1 MAAFDY
7 VAINPNGKREKGII
21 AADSLEIARR
31 ELRNRKL
38 APIKV
43 SEVSSR
49 NFLFRSFQR
58 KISLKNLVIFTR
70 QLSALTSG
78 GVVLDRA
85 LKLIGDQSS
94 NSQLK
99 EHSLTLASR
108 IEEGFSFTE
117 ALKEFPQ
124 SFDRLFISLV
134 SAGEKA
140 GDMAGVL
147 DRTASYLERKSKIQ
161 QDITGALIYP
171 AVLLSL
177 AFIIV
182 SLMLIFVV
190 PSVVDQFANLNQELP
205 LITRWLI
212 GLSNF
217 ISGPALWILLILV
230 LSLLFSFRFFGVE
243 KLFTIVDKYLL
254 KIPVLKGFLIN
265 SNLARFTTSLSILR
279 NNDIPIVQALDIS
292 TATISNSHLRSNLEK
307 SLSGVS
313 EGISLAQ
320 CLSSVPQIPPMVT
333 QLVASGERSG
343 ELENMLSKAADF
355 LDMEFQQSTK
365 IAMNLLEPMVVVIM
379 GTIVA
384 CIVVAVLLPLIQ
396 MNNLSLIG

>member
-7 VAINPNGKREKGII
+7 VAINPNGKKEKGII

-279 NNDIPIVQALDIS
+279 NNDIPIVQALEIS

-313 EGISLAQ
+313 EGNSLAQ

-384 CIVVAVLLPLIQ
+384 SIVVAVLLPLIQ

>member
-7 VAINPNGKREKGII
+7 VAINPNGKKEKGII

-31 ELRNRKL
+31 ELSNRKL

-279 NNDIPIVQALDIS
+279 NNDIPIVQALEIS

-313 EGISLAQ
+313 EGNSLAQ

-384 CIVVAVLLPLIQ
+384 SIVVAVLLPLIQ

>member
-7 VAINPNGKREKGII
+7 VAINPNGKKEKGII

-307 SLSGVS
+307 SLSRVS

>member
-279 NNDIPIVQALDIS
+279 NNDIPIVQALEIS

-313 EGISLAQ
+313 EGNSLAQ

>member
-7 VAINPNGKREKGII
+7 VAINPNGKKEKGII

-384 CIVVAVLLPLIQ
+384 SIVVAVLLPLIQ

>member
-7 VAINPNGKREKGII
+7 VAINPNGKKEKGII

-124 SFDRLFISLV
+124 SFDRLFIS
-134 SAGEKA
+134 GEKA

-279 NNDIPIVQALDIS
+279 NNDIPIVQALEIS

-313 EGISLAQ
+313 EGNSLAQ

-384 CIVVAVLLPLIQ
+384 SIVVAVLLPLIQ

>member
-212 GLSNF
+212 GLSDF

-313 EGISLAQ
+313 EGNSLAQ

>member
-7 VAINPNGKREKGII
+7 VAINPNGKKEKGII

-279 NNDIPIVQALDIS
+279 NNDIPIVQALEIS

-307 SLSGVS
+307 SLSRVS

>member
-279 NNDIPIVQALDIS
+279 NNDIPIVQALEIS

-307 SLSGVS
+307 SLSRVS

-384 CIVVAVLLPLIQ
+384 SIVVAVLLPLIQ

>member
-7 VAINPNGKREKGII
+7 VAINPNGKKEKGII

-212 GLSNF
+212 GLSDF

-279 NNDIPIVQALDIS
+279 NNDIPIVQALEIS

-307 SLSGVS
+307 SLSRVS

>member
-7 VAINPNGKREKGII
+7 VAINPNGKKEKGII

-212 GLSNF
+212 GLSDF

-279 NNDIPIVQALDIS
+279 NNDIPIVQALEIS

-313 EGISLAQ
+313 EGNSLAQ

-384 CIVVAVLLPLIQ
+384 SIVVAVLLPLIQ

>member
-279 NNDIPIVQALDIS
+279 NNDIPIVQALEIS

-384 CIVVAVLLPLIQ
+384 SIVVAVLLPLIQ

>member
-279 NNDIPIVQALDIS
+279 NNDIPIVQALEIS

-313 EGISLAQ
+313 EGNSLAQ

-384 CIVVAVLLPLIQ
+384 SIVVAVLLPLIQ

>member
-7 VAINPNGKREKGII
+7 VAINPNGKKEKGII

-265 SNLARFTTSLSILR
+265 SNLTRFTTSLSILR
-279 NNDIPIVQALDIS
+279 NNDIPIVQALEIS

-313 EGISLAQ
+313 EGNSLAQ

-384 CIVVAVLLPLIQ
+384 SIVVAVLLPLIQ

>member
-279 NNDIPIVQALDIS
+279 NNDIPIVQALEIS

-307 SLSGVS
+307 SLSRVS
-313 EGISLAQ
+313 EGNSLAQ

>member
-212 GLSNF
+212 GLSDF

-307 SLSGVS
+307 SLSRVS

>member
-7 VAINPNGKREKGII
+7 VAINPNGKKEKGII

-43 SEVSSR
+43 SEVGSR

-212 GLSNF
+212 GLSDF

-279 NNDIPIVQALDIS
+279 NNDIPIVQALEIS

-313 EGISLAQ
+313 EGNSLAQ

-384 CIVVAVLLPLIQ
+384 SIVVAVLLPLIQ

>member
-7 VAINPNGKREKGII
+7 VAINPNGKKEKGII

-279 NNDIPIVQALDIS
+279 NNDIPIVQALEIS

-313 EGISLAQ
+313 EGNSLAQ

>member
-7 VAINPNGKREKGII
+7 VAINPNGKKEKGII

-212 GLSNF
+212 GLSDF

-279 NNDIPIVQALDIS
+279 NNDIPIVQAVEIS

-313 EGISLAQ
+313 EGNSLAQ

>member
-212 GLSNF
+212 GLSDF

-279 NNDIPIVQALDIS
+279 NNDIPIVQALEIS

-313 EGISLAQ
+313 EGNSLAQ

-384 CIVVAVLLPLIQ
+384 SIVVAVLLPLIQ

>member
-7 VAINPNGKREKGII
+7 VAINPNGKKEKGII

-212 GLSNF
+212 GLSDF

-307 SLSGVS
+307 SLSRVS

-384 CIVVAVLLPLIQ
+384 SIVVAVLLPLIQ